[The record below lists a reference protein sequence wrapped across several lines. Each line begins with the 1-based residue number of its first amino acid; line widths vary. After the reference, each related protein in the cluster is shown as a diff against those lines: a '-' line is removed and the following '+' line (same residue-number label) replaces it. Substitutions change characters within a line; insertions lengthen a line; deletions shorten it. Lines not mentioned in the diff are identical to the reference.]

1 MWIVKLFLGL
11 GGKIKLYASGA
22 LGLMAIAATIYSK
35 GKTAEKNKRLSARL
49 AAIKESNE
57 IKKEVA
63 NADRDTVV
71 DINSKP

>member
-11 GGKIKLYASGA
+11 GAKLKLYAAGA
-22 LGLMAIAATIYSK
+22 LGLLAIAATIYSK

-49 AAIKESNE
+49 AAINE
-57 IKKEVA
+57 ANKIKKEID